1 MAQAAR
7 ADPPVVDCFD
17 DLSARDGHASLCAPA
32 AAPLSAHLMSLALV
46 LRCRTAQQRVARAG
60 RTSLGH
66 ASLCAAAH
74 HLIISCHASF
84 CAPAPPAPLSVHL
97 MSRALVLRCR
107 TAQQRVARAGRTSLG
122 HASLCAFPA
131 PLSVHHMS
139 RALVLRLPHSSV
151 ARSVKM
157 IFFATMGARGAF
169 GTLPSLR
176 YGTGQNPP

>member
-1 MAQAAR
+1 MLGNIVAR
-7 ADPPVVDCFD
+7 AAADPVDGFD
-17 DLSARDGHASLCAPA
+17 DFS
-32 AAPLSAHLMSLALV
+32 
-46 LRCRTAQQRVARAG
+46 ARAG

-66 ASLCAAAH
+66 ASLCA
-74 HLIISCHASF
+74 F
-84 CAPAPPAPLSVHL
+84 PAPLSVHL

-131 PLSVHHMS
+131 RLSVHHMS

-157 IFFATMGARGAF
+157 IFFATMGARGVCHPPFA
-169 GTLPSLR
+169 TVW
-176 YGTGQNPP
+176 YGPKIRRKALWQPPPKELQGVQFCDFLCTADARPRLSSRQPV

>member
-1 MAQAAR
+1 MGAAGIVAQAAR

-66 ASLCAAAH
+66 ASLCA
-74 HLIISCHASF
+74 
-84 CAPAPPAPLSVHL
+84 
-97 MSRALVLRCR
+97 
-107 TAQQRVARAGRTSLG
+107 
-122 HASLCAFPA
+122 FPA

-139 RALVLRLPHSSV
+139 RALVLRWPHSSV
-151 ARSVKM
+151 ARSIKM
-157 IFFATMGARGAF
+157 IFFATMGARGVCHPPFA
-169 GTLPSLR
+169 TVW
-176 YGTGQNPP
+176 YGPKIRVKPCGSPPKTTRCTVL